1 MKFVKSALFTAVAL
15 AFSANANADL
25 SVATVDVQ
33 KLMDSYYKTHDAV
46 TEINKAYQEVQKTF
60 NTRTEMLKTMEK
72 EFNDMVAKLKDPMLN
87 DADKKKL
94 EQKIQIKRQEV
105 IALDQERKGYAERML
120 KSLQETMRQRTTGII
135 AEISKL
141 TETISAE
148 KKFDVVMDKSAKTHR
163 ANNVFMYTAPSM
175 DITATILKELNKNA
189 PAGFDPNK
197 KPGAPAV
204 PTTPAQSTAK

>member
-1 MKFVKSALFTAVAL
+1 MKFVKSALFAAAAL

-25 SVATVDVQ
+25 NVATVDVQ
-33 KLMDSYYKTHDAV
+33 KLMDSYYKTHEAV
-46 TEINKAYQEVQKTF
+46 AEINKAYQEVQKTF
-60 NTRTEMLKTMEK
+60 NSRTEMLKTMEK
-72 EFNDMVAKLKDPMLN
+72 DFNDMVAKLRDPMLN

-148 KKFDVVMDKSAKTHR
+148 KKYDIVMDKSAKTPR
-163 ANNVFMYTAPSM
+163 SNNVFMFTAPSM
-175 DITATILKELNKNA
+175 DITDTVLKELNKNA
-189 PAGFDPNK
+189 PAGFDPTK

-204 PTTPAQSTAK
+204 PNTTAQPEAK

>member
-1 MKFVKSALFTAVAL
+1 MKFVKSALFAAAAL

-25 SVATVDVQ
+25 NVATVDVQ
-33 KLMDSYYKTHDAV
+33 KLMDSYYKTHEAV
-46 TEINKAYQEVQKTF
+46 AEINKAYQEVQKTF
-60 NTRTEMLKTMEK
+60 NSRTEMLKTMEK
-72 EFNDMVAKLKDPMLN
+72 DFNDMVAKLRDPMLN

-148 KKFDVVMDKSAKTHR
+148 KKYDIVMDKSAKTPR
-163 ANNVFMYTAPSM
+163 SNNVFMFNSPSM
-175 DITATILKELNKNA
+175 DINNTVLKELNKNS
-189 PAGFDPNK
+189 PAGFDPTK

-204 PTTPAQSTAK
+204 PNTTAQPAAK